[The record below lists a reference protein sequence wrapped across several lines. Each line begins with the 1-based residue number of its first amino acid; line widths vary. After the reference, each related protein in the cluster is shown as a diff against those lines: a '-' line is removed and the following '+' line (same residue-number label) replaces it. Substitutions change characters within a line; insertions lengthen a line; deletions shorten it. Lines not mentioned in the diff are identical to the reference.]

1 MFGNL
6 GEMSKLLGDLS
17 GLEENTKKL
26 QAELESKTFNV
37 KSGGGMVEVSI
48 NGKGEVIDI
57 NIDDSL
63 MLDKSSLQIMLI
75 GAINDAYKMV
85 EQNRQ
90 SSAMGMLGGM
100 GGMNPFGD
108 K

>member
-6 GEMSKLLGDLS
+6 GDMGKM
-17 GLEENTKKL
+17 LEGMQENAAKL

-37 KSGGGMVEVSI
+37 KSGGGLVEVTI
-48 NGKGEVIDI
+48 NGKGEVVDI

-63 MLDKSSLQIMLI
+63 LGDKESLQILLI
-75 GAINDAYKMV
+75 GAMNDAYKMV

-90 SSAMGMLGGM
+90 SSAMGMF
-100 GGMNPFGD
+100 GGMNPFGA